1 MDVSTASTV
10 IVDPGAEEDNGNEGN
25 EGNGSETREEDNGNE
40 TKAVRGAGRTAVAA
54 GSTAAGATR
63 FALLQL
69 HILY

>member
-10 IVDPGAEEDNGNEGN
+10 IVDPGAEEGNGTEVTNGGNEGN
-25 EGNGSETREEDNGNE
+25 ETR
-40 TKAVRGAGRTAVAA
+40 AVRGAGRTAVAA